1 MEATRKLLGSG
12 ATLTFLKEKPGRL
25 SYEFAKD
32 SQMVYAQVS
41 AGIIA
46 AHGVMKLTFKDQGE
60 CLKTAEAAIKK
71 IMEVYPHAIIDDILK
86 ALEMAS
92 FGEIK
97 LDDQLTTIS
106 AANIFGWYK
115 KFRMDFG
122 HLSKACPPPPPKEV
136 VEYYANKKHEEA
148 VAFYREWLFEPDKS
162 MYGLHLYYDR
172 LIEWKFIDPL
182 PEFKT
187 KVFNEVLAEFCKEMD
202 PARIYTGYPD
212 FKERNLVK
220 EMIQEFTDTGKLDF
234 KKYKGTKPFEKLAEK
249 AKLKVIEDSLKFCNK
264 NEIIQK
270 IAVLLLQEQSEI
282 KP

>member
-1 MEATRKLLGSG
+1 MERQYKLIGLSG
-12 ATLTFLKEKPGRL
+12 LQPIPHKPGRL
-25 SYEFAKD
+25 SHEYNQDKEAV
-32 SQMVYAQVS
+32 MVNM
-41 AGIIA
+41 IA
-46 AHGVMKLTFKDQGE
+46 AISKAHQTMSLTPEPKKIKE
-60 CLKTAEAAIKK
+60 AAEAAIKK
-71 IMEVYPHAIIDDILK
+71 IMEVYPSALIDDILK

-148 VAFYREWLFEPDKS
+148 VAFYREWLFEPEKS
-162 MYGLHLYYDR
+162 MFGLHRYYDR

-187 KVFNEVLAEFCKEMD
+187 KVFNEVLAEFCKDMD

-220 EMIQEFTDTGKLDF
+220 EMIQEFTETRKLDF
-234 KKYKGTKPFEKLAEK
+234 KKYKGTKPFEKLAER
-249 AKLKVIEDSLKFCNK
+249 AKLKVIEDSLKICNK

-270 IAVLLLQEQSEI
+270 IAILLLQEQSEI
-282 KP
+282 KS